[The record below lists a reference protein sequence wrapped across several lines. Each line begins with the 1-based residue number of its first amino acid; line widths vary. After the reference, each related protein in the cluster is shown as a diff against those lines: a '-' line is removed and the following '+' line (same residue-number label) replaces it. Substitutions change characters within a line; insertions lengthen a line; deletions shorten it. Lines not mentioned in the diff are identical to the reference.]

1 MMQLF
6 PEKLIKIWNGWEVR
20 GLILVSLILQIILI
34 IFGSRRK
41 FTASVKVRFLV
52 WSAYM
57 IADSVATLALGNLA
71 NSQVDS
77 RDDKRS
83 EPGNVIQAFW
93 APFLLLHLGGPDT
106 ITAYALEDNE
116 LWIRHFLGLIVQVG
130 VAFYVFVRSWS
141 DNALTFIAIP
151 MFITGIIKYGE
162 RTFVLRSS
170 SAEHFKDSLLSFAL
184 FDIPEENNYLVQA
197 YFLYQRS
204 ACLFANM
211 IIDYYGR
218 NDPSYSI
225 VYNKSPKAAFELV
238 EAELGFLYDVLYTK
252 ATIVNSLVG
261 IFLRCICFFS
271 SFCALI
277 VFSIIIDIHS
287 YPEADISLTY
297 LLLVAAVF
305 LEVYALILFLLS
317 DWTKLRLIK
326 LNYKPI
332 NPCKRQRSINPRKRQ
347 QSRSM
352 AQYNLINSCLKEKS
366 ATRIRVLIRKMINV
380 EYRYLTRED
389 VHIDLQKV
397 IFEHLQCQSNEI
409 IEKFDD
415 YIGKG
420 RSLMKELLYRRGDYV
435 IEKMNFPDKFKWST
449 IEVDFD
455 HSLLAWHIATNL
467 CYYPECEQEREQE
480 CEREQGREHD
490 ISNSHDHDISDS
502 NLKRRISKCLSDY
515 MLYLL
520 VFCPSMLSKGISFE
534 KQYKN
539 TRNAIKSIFKQI
551 ASGKMS
557 TACNTLLENVMDER
571 GTEDMSVLHVG
582 CRLAERLRSIED
594 KWEMISKVWVEML
607 TYAANRCV
615 WKEHGQQ
622 LRNGGELLTY
632 VSLLMAHLGLSEQYE
647 MKKTSVP
654 ALPDRE
660 WQHLL

>member
-1 MMQLF
+1 MQLF

-71 NSQVDS
+71 NSQADS
-77 RDDKRS
+77 REDKRS
-83 EPGNVIQAFW
+83 EPGNVIQALW

-184 FDIPEENNYLVQA
+184 FDIPEESDYLVQA
-197 YFLYQRS
+197 YFLFKRS

-225 VYNKSPKAAFELV
+225 VHNKSPEDAFKLV

-252 ATIVNSLVG
+252 ATIVNSRVG
-261 IFLRCICFFS
+261 IFLRCISFFS

-287 YPEADISLTY
+287 YPKADISLTY

-305 LEVYALILFLLS
+305 LKVYALILFLLS

-332 NPCKRQRSINPRKRQ
+332 FLFQPNNPCKRQR
-347 QSRSM
+347 SRSM
-352 AQYNLINSCLKEKS
+352 AQYNLISSCLRV
-366 ATRIRVLIRKMINV
+366 TRIGVLIRVLIREMV
-380 EYRYLTRED
+380 DFEYRYLSRED
-389 VHIDLQKV
+389 VDIDLQKV

-435 IEKMNFPDKFKWST
+435 IEKMNFSDEFKWST

-455 HSLLAWHIATNL
+455 QSLLTWHIATNL
-467 CYYPECEQEREQE
+467 CYYPEREHE
-480 CEREQGREHD
+480 REHD
-490 ISNSHDHDISDS
+490 ISNSHDHYISDS
-502 NLKRRISKCLSDY
+502 NLKRRISKYLSDY

-520 VFCPSMLSKGISFE
+520 VFCPSMLSMGISFE

-539 TRNAIKSIFKQI
+539 TRKAIKSILKPI
-551 ASGKMS
+551 AKSGGKVS
-557 TACNTLLENVMDER
+557 TACDMLLENVKDER

-582 CRLAERLRSIED
+582 CKLAERLRLDEIAD
-594 KWEMISKVWVEML
+594 KWVMISEVWVEML
-607 TYAANRCV
+607 TYAANRCA

-647 MKKTSVP
+647 MKKTSIL